1 MMRSQVVVKHEVPE
15 DESFS
20 SLDSE
25 DFKRIWEQF
34 KEDALATGNP
44 RDGTM
49 LEDLDRD
56 SGDDY
61 EPVGSTNS
69 CFSSEDEEETL
80 AGTIEE

>member
-1 MMRSQVVVKHEVPE
+1 MRSQVVVKHEEPE

-56 SGDDY
+56 SGDDC